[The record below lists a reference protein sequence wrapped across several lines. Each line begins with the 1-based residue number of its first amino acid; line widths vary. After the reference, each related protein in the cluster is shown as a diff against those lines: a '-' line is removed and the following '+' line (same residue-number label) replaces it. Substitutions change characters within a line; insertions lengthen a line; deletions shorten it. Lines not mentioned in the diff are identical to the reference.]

1 MSEPIPQYSGKAVF
15 LSYASQDSKAARRIA
30 DALRAAG
37 VEVWFDQSE
46 LRGGDSWDAAI
57 RKQIKE
63 CALFVPVISA
73 HTQERS
79 EGYFRLEWHLAEQR
93 TYLMAHDRPF
103 LFPVVID
110 ATTDAEARVP
120 EKFRE
125 RQWTRLGGRDTPES
139 FARRIV
145 TVLAGES
152 HASAS
157 QSATPAASPRSAAP
171 RARAG
176 VPAWAWVLGVLGVAG
191 IVAFSVFSARP
202 PAETAAATAASKEA
216 ARPATAA
223 DKLIERAAA
232 ILDGSAL
239 SREQIDAAKGLLE
252 QAIE

>member
-1 MSEPIPQYSGKAVF
+1 MF
-15 LSYASQDSKAARRIA
+15 LSYASQDAEEAKRIA

-63 CALFVPVISA
+63 CALFVPIISA

-110 ATTDAEARVP
+110 GTTDAEARVP

-125 RQWTRLGGRDTPES
+125 RQWTRLDGRDTPES
-139 FARRIV
+139 LARRIV

-152 HASAS
+152 PASATRS
-157 QSATPAASPRSAAP
+157 EPPAPSPRSAAP

-176 VPAWAWVLGVLGVAG
+176 VPAWAWLLGVAG
-191 IVAFSVFSARP
+191 VAAITGFVLFRSRP
-202 PAETAAATAASKEA
+202 PAE
-216 ARPATAA
+216 
-223 DKLIERAAA
+223 
-232 ILDGSAL
+232 
-239 SREQIDAAKGLLE
+239 
-252 QAIE
+252 